1 MSMQQFVLS
10 FENRSEVLELPW
22 PLQEHNISNPHNT
35 YDFNTINTGEVLAIG
50 KKKLK
55 TMTISSFF
63 PAKEYPFLFS
73 KNFPDPNTCV
83 AMINKWRLSGKPIRV
98 AIMDTDINLAMAIES
113 FDYGKEDMDGSG
125 DVAFTLSLKE
135 YSYLNMEPSKA
146 PGGTSKLKE
155 RPTEDKKDKLKPYL
169 VKKGDT
175 LWDVADKKLGDGSRW
190 KEIAKLNKISDPRK
204 LAIGTKLKMPKGAGK
219 NGK

>member
-1 MSMQQFVLS
+1 MSMQQLVLS

-22 PLQEHNISNPHNT
+22 PLQEHNISSHHNT

-55 TMTISSFF
+55 TMTISSTF
-63 PAKEYPFLFS
+63 PSKPYPFLFS

-146 PGGTSKLKE
+146 PGGTSTLKE

-190 KEIAKLNKISDPRK
+190 KEIAKLNNISDPRT
-204 LAIGTKLKMPKGAGK
+204 LQIGVKLKMPKGDK
-219 NGK
+219 KQ